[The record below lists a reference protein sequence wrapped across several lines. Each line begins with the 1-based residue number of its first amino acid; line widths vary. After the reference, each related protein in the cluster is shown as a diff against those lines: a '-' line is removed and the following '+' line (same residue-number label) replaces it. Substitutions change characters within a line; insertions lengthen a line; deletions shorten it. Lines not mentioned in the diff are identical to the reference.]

1 MESWNSVLIVQAFFC
16 ILGHGR
22 LEVLQSWLRWLRRP
36 LWRLEFLQRLR
47 QITCPASIH
56 PQNLSNHIQ
65 TEKKKRFKTPMFHAI
80 CKLRSRFWQHQNSQY
95 VMAISSNFIIAR
107 VPSLPSLDDHIISH
121 QSNREFGLLFSP
133 KLYQHRAR
141 KVNKKRW
148 VAGTARR
155 PAQNDPKCGSNERGW
170 TQC

>member
-1 MESWNSVLIVQAFFC
+1 MSLEDMMESWNSVLIVQAFLC

-47 QITCPASIH
+47 QVTCTASIH

-80 CKLRSRFWQHQNSQY
+80 CKLRSRFWQHQHSLY

-107 VPSLPSLDDHIISH
+107 VLYLLMITSIH
-121 QSNREFGLLFSP
+121 QGIRLALSS
-133 KLYQHRAR
+133 K
-141 KVNKKRW
+141 
-148 VAGTARR
+148 TI
-155 PAQNDPKCGSNERGW
+155 PA
-170 TQC
+170 

>member
-141 KVNKKRW
+141 KVNKKR
-148 VAGTARR
+148 
-155 PAQNDPKCGSNERGW
+155 
-170 TQC
+170 